1 MQRMKNS
8 QDFQAI
14 VNGQLDPDLTSIA
27 GILPPMQMRTG
38 GFWSSLMQKVVGSAS
53 EPGKNSWRWMA
64 DFNGQCSG
72 SIISS
77 ELVLTSAMCCLL
89 QNMKRKLWGNF

>member
-1 MQRMKNS
+1 MAINPNFILLTIKGELMQRMKNT

-38 GFWSSLMQKVVGSAS
+38 GFWSSLMQKVVGLSL
-53 EPGKNSWRWMA
+53 
-64 DFNGQCSG
+64 
-72 SIISS
+72 IHI
-77 ELVLTSAMCCLL
+77 
-89 QNMKRKLWGNF
+89 